1 MGGFNFPDI
10 HWEYHTAVSG
20 KPGKF
25 LKHVEGNFQSQ
36 ALSKPSRKGVLRGLM
51 FENREGLAGE
61 VMVGGCLAHSDQV
74 IVEFKIFD
82 AMRKKV
88 SRVAILA
95 S

>member
-1 MGGFNFPDI
+1 
-10 HWEYHTAVSG
+10 
-20 KPGKF
+20 
-25 LKHVEGNFQSQ
+25 
-36 ALSKPSRKGVLRGLM
+36 M

-61 VMVGGCLAHSDQV
+61 VMVGGCFAHSDQ